1 MKWSVVRIALLVQVT
16 IVNRTLFSDESSS
29 TEADVV
35 VVGGVNTN
43 LLCPRNHNH
52 NAATLGAFVFDF
64 PVDPFSSLVVSSF

>member
-43 LLCPRNHNH
+43 LLCLRNHT
-52 NAATLGAFVFDF
+52 AATLGAFVFDF